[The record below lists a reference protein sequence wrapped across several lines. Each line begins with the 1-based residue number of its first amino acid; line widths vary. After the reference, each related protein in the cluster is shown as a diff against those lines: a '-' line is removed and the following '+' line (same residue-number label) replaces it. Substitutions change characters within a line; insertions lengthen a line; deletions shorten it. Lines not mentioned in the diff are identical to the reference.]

1 MIALS
6 VNVNKVATLRN
17 SRGGDMP
24 NLIKAV
30 DTCIAAGAQGITVH
44 PREDQRHI
52 TPADVNDI
60 AAHLQEKNGVIANG
74 DDKSRRGMLHH
85 QPASPNASRKTK
97 SIEYNIEGDPRPAL
111 VDMVLRTRP
120 TQCTLVPVVTGEI
133 TSHTVWDMRKDGDM
147 LKPIIAS
154 LQDAGIRVSL
164 FRGTDCE
171 QIAMT
176 RDIGADRIELYT
188 APYAMAKT
196 EAAIQDKIVNGRL
209 NKYLREV
216 TLLGQPFVKDPDR
229 SVEKYLDAVSASVR
243 SMVRFEVGEGIE
255 TKSEDFA
262 AEVMAQVRARS
273 SSPPEG

>member
-6 VNVNKVATLRN
+6 VNVNKIATLRN
-17 SRGGDMP
+17 SRGGAIP

-60 AAHLQEKNGVIANG
+60 AAHL
-74 DDKSRRGMLHH
+74 H
-85 QPASPNASRKTK
+85 QNTSRKTK
-97 SIEYNIEGDPRPAL
+97 NIEYNIEGDPRPDL
-111 VDMVLRTRP
+111 VDMVLRIQP

-133 TSHTVWDMRKDGDM
+133 TSHTVWDIRKDGDM

-164 FRGTDCE
+164 FSGTDCE

-196 EAAIQDKIVNGRL
+196 AADIERELGLLVTAAEKASGFGMGVNAGHDLDLENLPRMQKVPGL
-209 NKYLREV
+209 LEV
-216 TLLGQPFVKDPDR
+216 SIGHHLMADALYIGMAAAVKAYRTALGQKV
-229 SVEKYLDAVSASVR
+229 
-243 SMVRFEVGEGIE
+243 
-255 TKSEDFA
+255 
-262 AEVMAQVRARS
+262 
-273 SSPPEG
+273 